1 MKEILAMGGSAQ
13 DLELLNDID
22 SESEIEGEEVTPSKP
37 KSAKKTKASPAGDA
51 EEVRQRKRKRCW
63 KLYLHV

>member
-22 SESEIEGEEVTPSKP
+22 SGSEIEGEEDMPKP
-37 KSAKKTKASPAGDA
+37 KPTKKTKVSRSLAAHDA
-51 EEVRQRKRKRCW
+51 EEVGQRNTKMGS
-63 KLYLHV
+63 

>member
-22 SESEIEGEEVTPSKP
+22 SGSEIEEETDTSKP
-37 KSAKKTKASPAGDA
+37 KSTKKTKVSQSMTAHDV
-51 EEVRQRKRKRCW
+51 EEVGQRSKKKIGC
-63 KLYLHV
+63 

>member
-22 SESEIEGEEVTPSKP
+22 SGSEIEEEMDTSKP
-37 KSAKKTKASPAGDA
+37 KSTKKTKVSQSMTAHDA
-51 EEVRQRKRKRCW
+51 EEVGQRRK
-63 KLYLHV
+63 K

>member
-22 SESEIEGEEVTPSKP
+22 SGSEIEGEEDTPSKP
-37 KSAKKTKASPAGDA
+37 KSTKKTKASPSRDA
-51 EEVRQRKRKRCW
+51 EEVR
-63 KLYLHV
+63 